1 MRYDEVDWEQAACRG
16 IGSDMFFIENNNVA
30 RTYMPT
36 IRRMCNG
43 CPILSEC
50 AEYAIWNEMHGVWA
64 GMTAGQ
70 RLLAR
75 QKARRH
81 AA

>member
-1 MRYDEVDWEQAACRG
+1 MRYDQVDWEQAACRG
-16 IGSDMFFIENNNVA
+16 VGSDIFYIENNNEA

-36 IRRMCNG
+36 IRRMCGG

-50 AEYAIWNEMHGVWA
+50 SSYAVWNEMHGVWA
-64 GMTAGQ
+64 GMTPTE
-70 RLLAR
+70 R
-75 QKARRH
+75 QLVRRKVRN